1 MFTEKTKTYKLTFY
15 LFISQ
20 SLPAISKKV
29 HRHVAADL
37 SLFFSGLSESEF
49 IFYLKNSYY
58 MFRRTTTRNTKK
70 AQIIQRR
77 SGHSL
82 DRGLICEILFL
93 FCF

>member
-1 MFTEKTKTYKLTFY
+1 MFTNKIKTYKLTFY

-37 SLFFSGLSESEF
+37 SLFFSGLSEFEV
-49 IFYLKNSYY
+49 IFYLKNSYF
-58 MFRRTTTRNTKK
+58 MFRITTTRNTKK

-77 SGHSL
+77 PGHTHWK
-82 DRGLICEILFL
+82 EV
-93 FCF
+93 